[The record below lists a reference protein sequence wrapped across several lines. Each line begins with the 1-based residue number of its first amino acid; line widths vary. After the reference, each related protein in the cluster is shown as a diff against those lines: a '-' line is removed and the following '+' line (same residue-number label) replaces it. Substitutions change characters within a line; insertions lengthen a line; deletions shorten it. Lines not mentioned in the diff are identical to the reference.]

1 MGEFVHGSI
10 IKRELFKRKLY
21 ICLIGA
27 SMKTW
32 GIHENLRHPWKL
44 GAPVKTQWESR
55 LQSVS
60 KISKKT
66 FPEKALLSAW
76 KCFAQMREGRSGLLQ
91 IHNGMSLE
99 IVLLIALVHGV
110 NVSNVGDFI
119 LEYWDWW
126 FRIKSDMAAVKY
138 CDKANTA
145 AEASSKY
152 WQSIGKL
159 PSWK

>member
-1 MGEFVHGSI
+1 MGEFVHESI
-10 IKRELFKRKLY
+10 LKRELFKRKLY

-66 FPEKALLSAW
+66 FPEKALFSAW

-99 IVLLIALVHGV
+99 IVLLIASV
-110 NVSNVGDFI
+110 NCMGWMFQMWTSFLNIEIDDSELRVTWQQSNTVI
-119 LEYWDWW
+119 
-126 FRIKSDMAAVKY
+126 RQIQQQRPAANI
-138 CDKANTA
+138 DN
-145 AEASSKY
+145 
-152 WQSIGKL
+152 
-159 PSWK
+159 P